1 MQAALMNL
9 FFLIFLTWR
18 TEKSRIQTLEP
29 GLIFDLKGQG
39 LCGKK
44 TLTRDFNVDNIL
56 RVHRD
61 IQRGG

>member
-1 MQAALMNL
+1 MNL

-29 GLIFDLKGQG
+29 GLFFKLTGQG